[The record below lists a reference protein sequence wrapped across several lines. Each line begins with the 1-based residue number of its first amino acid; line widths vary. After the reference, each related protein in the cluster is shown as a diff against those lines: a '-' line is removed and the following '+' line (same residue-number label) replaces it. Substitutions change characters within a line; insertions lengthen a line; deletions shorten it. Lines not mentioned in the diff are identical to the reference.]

1 MYQKKLNYSLAKN
14 EDTIIPG
21 IYILSKT
28 LMINDKEC
36 IIITLEGLD
45 KFTENLLF
53 AHQLRNIIFILSSLV
68 IYEGNDNLEITK
80 QNFINIFKQI
90 KTIKSSNIKKD
101 LTKDYMPRLLCEINI
116 SNVDETNNTNITSFV
131 NEVSNKKLFKQ
142 FDLFNKYNKE
152 KKSLN
157 YKLKWIKDNFDI
169 KKLNK
174 IELNENVV
182 YNLIENLCEKF
193 NVNEMPIIDVLLENI
208 ILSAMKGTTEKI
220 ISQFKNKFKNFIKDS
235 QSQNQ
240 SLNYYDLISFYINFH
255 KEESLTN
262 FCKSKMSSFILLQN
276 AEPYLQKILISTFE
290 EIETVFKSHKTKYEE
305 LINSFGVRVCNKSD
319 PKNIQEMRE
328 SINNLSKNLKKYFIP
343 IISYK
348 MFSFDNSL
356 NVKVIKYVINKL
368 SKIGENLKNLVEN
381 EKQSIKDQYNEQK
394 NKILEE
400 NKNREKE
407 LYENSVREIKNK
419 EREFSTTLEIES
431 KKYKFLEEY
440 LETFEEENQ
449 KKINDL
455 EIRINELSKENNIL
469 KNKKLITSEEANI
482 NGVKSDFVFVKNKL
496 IEYKTNID
504 NINNQININFQSK
517 INDKEGNKLL
527 DVKFEDWKVKFEKL
541 IIDNFNSINNYE
553 EKIIELENLDF
564 EITKLKIELKEEK
577 QNYLVLQMQ
586 LDNEKKKYE
595 QLKSLLED
603 RNTLIK
609 AYEEKI
615 NLQLKDIEN
624 YQKNKEKLEV
634 DLNQAIVN
642 YRMKEEENDVLV
654 LVFCSVFRKK
664 KDVYEQNIK
673 KLSADVIEVIE
684 SLNKKY
690 VFFKK

>member
-1 MYQKKLNYSLAKN
+1 
-14 EDTIIPG
+14 
-21 IYILSKT
+21 
-28 LMINDKEC
+28 MINDKEC

-116 SNVDETNNTNITSFV
+116 SNVDETNNTNITSFA

-157 YKLKWIKDNFDI
+157 YKLKWIKDNFDL

-193 NVNEMPIIDVLLENI
+193 NVNEVPIIDVLLENI
-208 ILSAMKGTTEKI
+208 ILSAMKGATEKI
-220 ISQFKNKFKNFIKDS
+220 VSQFKNKLKNFIKDS

-262 FCKSKMSSFILLQN
+262 FCKSKMSSFIFLPN
-276 AEPYLQKILISTFE
+276 AEPYLQKILTSTFE
-290 EIETVFKSHKTKYEE
+290 EIEVVFKSHKTKYEE
-305 LINSFGVRVCNKSD
+305 LINNFGARVYNKSD

-328 SINNLSKNLKKYFIP
+328 FINNLSKNLKKYFIP

-348 MFSFDNSL
+348 MFNFDNSL
-356 NVKVIKYVINKL
+356 NSKVIKYIIGKL
-368 SKIGENLKNLVEN
+368 GIIGETLKNLMEN
-381 EKQSIKDQYNEQK
+381 EKQSIKEQYNEQK

-419 EREFSTTLEIES
+419 EREFSAALEIES
-431 KKYKFLEEY
+431 QKYKYLEEY
-440 LETFEEENQ
+440 LETFEDENQ

-455 EIRINELSKENNIL
+455 EMRINELSKENSVL
-469 KNKKLITSEEANI
+469 KNKKLISTEEANI
-482 NGVKSDFVFVKNKL
+482 NGVKSDFVYVKNKL

-527 DVKFEDWKVKFEKL
+527 DAKFEDWMVKFEKL
-541 IIDNFNSINNYE
+541 VIDNFNSINNYE

-609 AYEEKI
+609 THEERI

-624 YQKNKEKLEV
+624 YQKNKEKLEL
-634 DLNQAIVN
+634 DLNNAIIK
-642 YRMKEEENDVLV
+642 YRMKEEENDIL
-654 LVFCSVFRKK
+654 LSAFASVFKKK

-673 KLSADVIEVIE
+673 KLSADVLQEIED
-684 SLNKKY
+684 LNKEFK
-690 VFFKK
+690 FFKK

>member
-1 MYQKKLNYSLAKN
+1 
-14 EDTIIPG
+14 
-21 IYILSKT
+21 
-28 LMINDKEC
+28 MINDKEC
-36 IIITLEGLD
+36 LIITLEGLD

-101 LTKDYMPRLLCEINI
+101 LTKDYMPRLLCEIKI
-116 SNVDETNNTNITSFV
+116 LNVDETNITSFA

-157 YKLKWIKDNFDI
+157 YKLKWIKDNFDL

-193 NVNEMPIIDVLLENI
+193 NVNEVPIIDILLENI
-208 ILSAMKGTTEKI
+208 ILSAMKGATEKI
-220 ISQFKNKFKNFIKDS
+220 VSLFKNKLKNFIKDN

-262 FCKSKMSSFILLQN
+262 FCKTKMSSFIFLPN
-276 AEPYLQKILISTFE
+276 AEPYLQKILTSTFE
-290 EIETVFKSHKTKYEE
+290 EIEVVFKSHKTKYEE
-305 LINSFGVRVCNKSD
+305 LINNFGARVYNKSD
-319 PKNIQEMRE
+319 PKNIQEMKE
-328 SINNLSKNLKKYFIP
+328 FINNLSKNLKKYFIP

-348 MFSFDNSL
+348 MFNFDNSL
-356 NVKVIKYVINKL
+356 NSKVIKYIIGKL
-368 SKIGENLKNLVEN
+368 GIIGETLKNLMEN
-381 EKQSIKDQYNEQK
+381 EKQSIKVQYNEQK

-419 EREFSTTLEIES
+419 EREFSAALEIES
-431 KKYKFLEEY
+431 QKYKYLEEY
-440 LETFEEENQ
+440 LETFEDENQ

-455 EIRINELSKENNIL
+455 EMRINELSKENSIL
-469 KNKKLITSEEANI
+469 KNKKLISTEETNI
-482 NGVKSDFVFVKNKL
+482 NGVKSDFVYVKNKL

-504 NINNQININFQSK
+504 NINNQINLNFQSK

-527 DVKFEDWKVKFEKL
+527 DTKFEDWMVKFEKL
-541 IIDNFNSINNYE
+541 IIDNFNSIINYE
-553 EKIIELENLDF
+553 EKILELENLDF

-586 LDNEKKKYE
+586 LDNEKKKYQ

-603 RNTLIK
+603 RNILIK
-609 AYEEKI
+609 THEERI

-624 YQKNKEKLEV
+624 YQKNKEKLEL
-634 DLNQAIVN
+634 DLNNAIIK
-642 YRMKEEENDVLV
+642 YRMKEEENDIML
-654 LVFCSVFRKK
+654 SVFGSVFKK
-664 KDVYEQNIK
+664 RKDVYEQNIK
-673 KLSADVIEVIE
+673 KLSADVIQEIE
-684 SLNKKY
+684 SLNKDFK
-690 VFFKK
+690 FFKK

>member
-1 MYQKKLNYSLAKN
+1 
-14 EDTIIPG
+14 
-21 IYILSKT
+21 
-28 LMINDKEC
+28 MINDKEC

-53 AHQLRNIIFILSSLV
+53 AHQLRNIIFILSTLV

-116 SNVDETNNTNITSFV
+116 TNVDETNNTNITSFA
-131 NEVSNKKLFKQ
+131 NEISNKKIFKQ

-157 YKLKWIKDNFDI
+157 YKLKWIKDNFDL

-193 NVNEMPIIDVLLENI
+193 NVNEVPIIDVLLENI
-208 ILSAMKGTTEKI
+208 ILSAMKGATEKI
-220 ISQFKNKFKNFIKDS
+220 VSQFKNKLKNFIKDS

-262 FCKSKMSSFILLQN
+262 FCKSKMSSFIFLPN
-276 AEPYLQKILISTFE
+276 AEPYIQKILTSTFE
-290 EIETVFKSHKTKYEE
+290 EIEVVFKSHKTKYEE
-305 LINSFGVRVCNKSD
+305 LINNFGARVCNKGD

-328 SINNLSKNLKKYFIP
+328 FINNLSKNLKKYFIP

-348 MFSFDNSL
+348 MFNFDNSL
-356 NVKVIKYVINKL
+356 NSKVIKYIIGKL
-368 SKIGENLKNLVEN
+368 GIIGETLKNLMEN
-381 EKQSIKDQYNEQK
+381 EKQSIKEQYNEQK

-419 EREFSTTLEIES
+419 EREFSAALEIES
-431 KKYKFLEEY
+431 QKYKYLEEY
-440 LETFEEENQ
+440 LETFEDENQ

-455 EIRINELSKENNIL
+455 EMRINELSKENSVL
-469 KNKKLITSEEANI
+469 KNKKLISTEEANI
-482 NGVKSDFVFVKNKL
+482 NGVKSDFMYVKNKL

-527 DVKFEDWKVKFEKL
+527 DAKFEEWMVKFEKL
-541 IIDNFNSINNYE
+541 VIDNFNSINNYE

-609 AYEEKI
+609 THEERI

-624 YQKNKEKLEV
+624 YQKNKEKLEL
-634 DLNQAIVN
+634 DLNNAIIK
-642 YRMKEEENDVLV
+642 YRMKEEENDIL
-654 LVFCSVFRKK
+654 LSAFASVFKKK

-673 KLSADVIEVIE
+673 KLSADVLQEIED
-684 SLNKKY
+684 LNKEFK
-690 VFFKK
+690 FFKK

>member
-1 MYQKKLNYSLAKN
+1 M
-14 EDTIIPG
+14 
-21 IYILSKT
+21 
-28 LMINDKEC
+28 
-36 IIITLEGLD
+36 EGLD

-116 SNVDETNNTNITSFV
+116 SNVDETNNANINTFS

-142 FDLFNKYNKE
+142 FDLFNKFNKE

-193 NVNEMPIIDVLLENI
+193 NVDEVPILDVLLENI

-262 FCKSKMSSFILLQN
+262 FCKSKMSSFILLPN
-276 AEPYLQKILISTFE
+276 AEPYLQKILTSTFE
-290 EIETVFKSHKTKYEE
+290 EIDVVFKSHKTKYEE
-305 LINSFGVRVCNKSD
+305 LINNFGAKVCNKVA
-319 PKNIQEMRE
+319 PKSIEGMRE
-328 SINNLSKNLKKYFIP
+328 VINNLSKNLKKYYIP
-343 IISYK
+343 VISYK

-356 NVKVIKYVINKL
+356 NSKVIKYIIGKL
-368 SKIGENLKNLVEN
+368 SIIGENLKNLVEN

-407 LYENSVREIKNK
+407 LYENSVREINNK
-419 EREFSTTLEIES
+419 EREFSNALEIES

-449 KKINDL
+449 KKISDL
-455 EIRINELSKENNIL
+455 EMRINELSKENSIL
-469 KNKKLITSEEANI
+469 KNKKLISSEEANI
-482 NGVKSDFVFVKNKL
+482 NVVKSDFLYVKSKL
-496 IEYKTNID
+496 NEYKTNID

-517 INDKEGNKLL
+517 INDREGNKLL
-527 DVKFEDWKVKFEKL
+527 DAKFEDWMVKFEKL
-541 IIDNFNSINNYE
+541 VIDNFNSINNYE
-553 EKIIELENLDF
+553 EKTIELENLDF
-564 EITKLKIELKEEK
+564 EITKLKIELKSEK
-577 QNYLVLQMQ
+577 QNYMVLQMQ

-609 AYEEKI
+609 THEERI

-624 YQKNKEKLEV
+624 YQKNKEKLEI
-634 DLNQAIVN
+634 DLNDAIVK
-642 YRMKEEENDVLV
+642 YKMKEDENDVLLAVFHSV
-654 LVFCSVFRKK
+654 LSKK
-664 KDVYEQNIK
+664 KDKYEQSIK
-673 KLSADVIEVIE
+673 KLSADVMQEIE
-684 SLNKKY
+684 SLNKKFI
-690 VFFKK
+690 FFKK

>member
-1 MYQKKLNYSLAKN
+1 M
-14 EDTIIPG
+14 
-21 IYILSKT
+21 
-28 LMINDKEC
+28 
-36 IIITLEGLD
+36 D

-53 AHQLRNIIFILSSLV
+53 AHQLRNIIFILSTLV

-116 SNVDETNNTNITSFV
+116 SNVDETNNTNITSFA

-157 YKLKWIKDNFDI
+157 YKLKWIKDNFDL

-193 NVNEMPIIDVLLENI
+193 NVNEVPIIDVLLENI
-208 ILSAMKGTTEKI
+208 ILSAMKGATEKI
-220 ISQFKNKFKNFIKDS
+220 VSQFKNKLKNFIKDS
-235 QSQNQ
+235 QSQNL

-262 FCKSKMSSFILLQN
+262 FCKSKMSSFIFLPN
-276 AEPYLQKILISTFE
+276 AEPYLQKILTSTFE
-290 EIETVFKSHKTKYEE
+290 EIEVVFKSHKTKYEE
-305 LINSFGVRVCNKSD
+305 LINNFGARVCNKGD

-328 SINNLSKNLKKYFIP
+328 FINNLSKNLKKYFIP

-348 MFSFDNSL
+348 MFNFDNSL
-356 NVKVIKYVINKL
+356 NSKVIKYIIGKL
-368 SKIGENLKNLVEN
+368 GIIGETLKNLMEN
-381 EKQSIKDQYNEQK
+381 EKQSIKEQYNEQK

-419 EREFSTTLEIES
+419 EREFSAALEIES
-431 KKYKFLEEY
+431 QKYKYLEEY
-440 LETFEEENQ
+440 LETFEDENQ

-455 EIRINELSKENNIL
+455 EMRINELSKENSVL
-469 KNKKLITSEEANI
+469 KNKKLISTEESNI
-482 NGVKSDFVFVKNKL
+482 NGVKSDFVYVKNKL

-527 DVKFEDWKVKFEKL
+527 DAKFEEWMVKFEKL
-541 IIDNFNSINNYE
+541 VIDNFNSINNYE

-609 AYEEKI
+609 THEERI

-624 YQKNKEKLEV
+624 YQKNKEKLEL
-634 DLNQAIVN
+634 DLNNAIIK
-642 YRMKEEENDVLV
+642 YRMKEEENDIL
-654 LVFCSVFRKK
+654 LSAFASVFKKK

-673 KLSADVIEVIE
+673 KLSADVLQEIED
-684 SLNKKY
+684 LNKEFK
-690 VFFKK
+690 FFKK